1 MSFIKAV
8 FNLILPE
15 IELIKL
21 SIFLFF
27 MLRVIHRIVSISSKI
42 LQKKVSFPQKV
53 LKSAV
58 KSVILASFLYFWE
71 KVVEKSTSDNIS
83 SIILFFR
90 KNNDKN
96 SKINWV
102 IVKYGFLLLNMFI
115 YVLYKVTYITVEI
128 YFYIFFLF
136 SYWGKHDYIWYF
148 EVVFSHKFDIF
159 IYFFSISF

>member
-1 MSFIKAV
+1 MSFITV
-8 FNLILPE
+8 FFNFMLPE
-15 IELIKL
+15 MELIKL
-21 SIFLFF
+21 SISLFF
-27 MLRVIHRIVSISSKI
+27 ILRVIHRIVSISSKI

-96 SKINWV
+96 SKIN
-102 IVKYGFLLLNMFI
+102 
-115 YVLYKVTYITVEI
+115 
-128 YFYIFFLF
+128 
-136 SYWGKHDYIWYF
+136 
-148 EVVFSHKFDIF
+148 
-159 IYFFSISF
+159 

>member
-21 SIFLFF
+21 SIFSFF

-58 KSVILASFLYFWE
+58 KSVILASFFLFFGKKLW
-71 KVVEKSTSDNIS
+71 KKSTSDNIS

-96 SKINWV
+96 SKN
-102 IVKYGFLLLNMFI
+102 KLSDC
-115 YVLYKVTYITVEI
+115 EI
-128 YFYIFFLF
+128 RIFCF
-136 SYWGKHDYIWYF
+136 
-148 EVVFSHKFDIF
+148 
-159 IYFFSISF
+159 

>member
-96 SKINWV
+96 SKIN
-102 IVKYGFLLLNMFI
+102 
-115 YVLYKVTYITVEI
+115 
-128 YFYIFFLF
+128 
-136 SYWGKHDYIWYF
+136 
-148 EVVFSHKFDIF
+148 
-159 IYFFSISF
+159 

>member
-71 KVVEKSTSDNIS
+71 KVVEKSTSDCRLTFLHCQSPDLHSLHTGSWS
-83 SIILFFR
+83 SSVHTCPY
-90 KNNDKN
+90 NCVQNDHPAPC
-96 SKINWV
+96 
-102 IVKYGFLLLNMFI
+102 
-115 YVLYKVTYITVEI
+115 LYKASAHHLLPTAW
-128 YFYIFFLF
+128 L
-136 SYWGKHDYIWYF
+136 HD
-148 EVVFSHKFDIF
+148 
-159 IYFFSISF
+159 

>member
-1 MSFIKAV
+1 MSFITV
-8 FNLILPE
+8 FFNLMLHE
-15 IELIKL
+15 MELIKL
-21 SIFLFF
+21 SICLFF
-27 MLRVIHRIVSISSKI
+27 ILRVIHRIVSISSKI

-96 SKINWV
+96 SKIN
-102 IVKYGFLLLNMFI
+102 
-115 YVLYKVTYITVEI
+115 
-128 YFYIFFLF
+128 
-136 SYWGKHDYIWYF
+136 
-148 EVVFSHKFDIF
+148 
-159 IYFFSISF
+159 